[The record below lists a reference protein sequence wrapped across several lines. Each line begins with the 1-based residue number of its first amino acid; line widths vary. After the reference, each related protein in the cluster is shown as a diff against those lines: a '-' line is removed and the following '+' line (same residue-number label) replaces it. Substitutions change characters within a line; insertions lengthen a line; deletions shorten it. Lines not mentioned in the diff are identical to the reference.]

1 MIHFA
6 EEEKFFAF
14 VLNDSFF
21 LYVVD
26 AGNIVM
32 AADDLTDKFE
42 NR

>member
-14 VLNDSFF
+14 VLSDSSF
-21 LYVVD
+21 LCVVD

-32 AADDLTDKFE
+32 ATDDLTDKF
-42 NR
+42 